1 MAGGVRSTGMTPDEV
16 NAFVSSLDGCRLK
29 PRGWYV
35 HDRLVA
41 RFLDATTLLVRVP
54 VDHREELIERWPDA
68 FGIPPRM
75 EAHHKIEAYLDRA
88 DPEAVREAIRFAWE
102 FQRGW

>member
-1 MAGGVRSTGMTPDEV
+1 MTPDEV
-16 NAFVSSLDGCRLK
+16 DAYVATLDGCRLK

-41 RFLDATTLLVRVP
+41 RHVDATTLLVRVP
-54 VDHREELIERWPDA
+54 VERREELIERWPDA

-88 DPEAVREAIRFAWE
+88 SAAAVKEAVLLAWE
-102 FQRGW
+102 FQR